1 MSQNKQC
8 EALELSE
15 EQIKKF
21 QENMDHAIEQVAMQE
36 MAKLKKEQEVK
47 RNFGFF
53 GVFGLIKDKQY
64 AA

>member
-1 MSQNKQC
+1 
-8 EALELSE
+8 
-15 EQIKKF
+15 
-21 QENMDHAIEQVAMQE
+21 MDHAIEQVAMQE